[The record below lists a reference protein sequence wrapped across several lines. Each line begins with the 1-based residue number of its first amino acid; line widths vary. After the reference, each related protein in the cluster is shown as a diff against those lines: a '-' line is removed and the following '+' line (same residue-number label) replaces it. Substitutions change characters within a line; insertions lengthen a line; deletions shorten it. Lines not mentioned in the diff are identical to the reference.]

1 MSEAYKERRCVV
13 FLLRASY
20 LVGFLF
26 DALAGY
32 RLSIPVYKSA
42 MPIFRALWRHT
53 LSPKGISLSS
63 LISTFTTAAMPWT
76 PKDSTA
82 TTAAAMMWGWTFLLL
97 WGCMR
102 PIQRRGVLWLTLVP
116 VLVGLSVSLVCE
128 LSASGLTSNAWLG
141 IVIRLIIVPLFGSA
155 LWLSRGLSVD

>member
-1 MSEAYKERRCVV
+1 MRGQKPVSEAYKERRCVV

-42 MPIFRALWRHT
+42 MPIFRALWHHT

-97 WGCMR
+97 WG
-102 PIQRRGVLWLTLVP
+102 
-116 VLVGLSVSLVCE
+116 S
-128 LSASGLTSNAWLG
+128 SGLTSNAWLG